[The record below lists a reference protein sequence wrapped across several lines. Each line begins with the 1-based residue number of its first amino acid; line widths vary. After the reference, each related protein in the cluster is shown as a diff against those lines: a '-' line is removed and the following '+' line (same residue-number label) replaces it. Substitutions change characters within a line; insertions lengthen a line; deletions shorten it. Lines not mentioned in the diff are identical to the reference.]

1 MADKSEKPPKL
12 VKRRDHKNS
21 NFRAG
26 RTIGEKR
33 EKLETKRERTVARK
47 KDKQK
52 KAARVIFTLI
62 GFLTLAAVLVAL
74 FVGFSNKQQAEPLTI
89 IDESPSDPTIDIV
102 DEDAKNGGQVTARMR
117 EYIGQVEMDLREL
130 EIKPTKAIIPTGTIR
145 QVNFYI
151 DGYKGYIK
159 TLIDRPAGVTAEDI
173 SRMLKYLKSKEIKDF
188 EYIDVRI
195 EGKAYWK

>member
-52 KAARVIFTLI
+52 
-62 GFLTLAAVLVAL
+62 
-74 FVGFSNKQQAEPLTI
+74 
-89 IDESPSDPTIDIV
+89 
-102 DEDAKNGGQVTARMR
+102 
-117 EYIGQVEMDLREL
+117 
-130 EIKPTKAIIPTGTIR
+130 
-145 QVNFYI
+145 
-151 DGYKGYIK
+151 
-159 TLIDRPAGVTAEDI
+159 RPHE
-173 SRMLKYLKSKEIKDF
+173 
-188 EYIDVRI
+188 
-195 EGKAYWK
+195 

>member
-1 MADKSEKPPKL
+1 MTEPVNKPPKL

-21 NFRAG
+21 SFRAG

-33 EKLETKRERTVARK
+33 EKLETKRERTAARK

-52 KAARVIFTLI
+52 KAFRVTLTLL
-62 GFLTLAAVLVAL
+62 GFLALAGVLVAL
-74 FVGFSNKQQAEPLTI
+74 FLNFSNQKETQPLAI
-89 IDESPSDPTIDIV
+89 IEEAPSDPTIEII
-102 DEDAKNGGQVTARMR
+102 DEDAKNGGQVTSRMR
-117 EYIGQVEMDLREL
+117 EYIGQVELDLREL
-130 EIKPTKAIIPTGTIR
+130 DIKPTKAVIPSGSVR
-145 QVNFYI
+145 QVNFYL

-159 TLIDRPAGVTAEDI
+159 TLVDRPAGVTAEDI
-173 SRMLKYLKSKEIKDF
+173 SRMLKYLKSKDIKDF